1 MLIDKDELEQLK
13 ANLHSSEVLYQ
24 WECVAFSER
33 RGDIARWV
41 IGIFAGF
48 LPALLFIPLGD
59 IPFNSKGFWGVM
71 IFGIVFAL
79 VARYLF
85 MPDHRYCYS
94 LTQAGVH
101 YTDQEVIPDAAYTFV
116 RGFAWVGIAVCLLAL
131 AVVGPLAF
139 VGAGGFALLAF
150 GLTKFHPTVHQ
161 KEFYFADQLI
171 IFDPI
176 KEKML
181 IFNTELVRDPI
192 FIFSFMGTLYFNSFD
207 EKNRVMALIKN
218 VHNNIDYCPLQRVND
233 EFKHRKYQQ
242 ALKDE

>member
-13 ANLHSSEVLYQ
+13 ANLHSSEVIHQ
-24 WECVAFSER
+24 WVCTT
-33 RGDIARWV
+33 GDISNMARWFCA
-41 IGIFAGF
+41 IFAGF
-48 LPALLFIPLGD
+48 LLPSLFLLFGD
-59 IPFNSKGFWGVM
+59 IAFNSTEFWGF
-71 IFGIVFAL
+71 ISFGAAGMAAV
-79 VARYLF
+79 RYLF

-94 LTQAGVH
+94 LTQAGIY

-150 GLTKFHPTVHQ
+150 GLTNFRPTVHQ
-161 KEFYFADQLI
+161 NEFYFAEQLI
-171 IFDPI
+171 VFDPI

-192 FIFSFMGTLYFNSFD
+192 FIFIGKVYFNSFD
-207 EKNRVMALIKN
+207 EKTRVMALIKN

-233 EFKHRKYQQ
+233 QFEHRKYHQV
-242 ALKDE
+242 LKEE

>member
-59 IPFNSKGFWGVM
+59 IPFNSKGFWGFM

-150 GLTKFHPTVHQ
+150 GLTNFRPTVDH
-161 KEFYFADQLI
+161 ENVYFADQLI
-171 IFDPI
+171 LFDPI
-176 KEKML
+176 KEKMVIL
-181 IFNTELVRDPI
+181 NTESVRDPR
-192 FIFSFMGTLYFNSFD
+192 FRRSLFFGSFD
-207 EKNRVMALIKN
+207 EKQRFIELVKGLHHN
-218 VHNNIDYCPLQRVND
+218 VDYCPLQRVND
-233 EFKHRKYQQ
+233 QFEHRKYQQ
-242 ALKDE
+242 ELKEE

>member
-33 RGDIARWV
+33 RGDIARWIIAV
-41 IGIFAGF
+41 IAGF
-48 LPALLFIPLGD
+48 LLPSLFLVFGD
-59 IPFNSKGFWGVM
+59 IAFNSTEFWGF
-71 IFGIVFAL
+71 ISFGLAGMS
-79 VARYLF
+79 AGRYLL

-150 GLTKFHPTVHQ
+150 GLTNFRPTVDH
-161 KEFYFADQLI
+161 ENVYFADQLI
-171 IFDPI
+171 VFDPI
-176 KEKML
+176 KEKMVIL
-181 IFNTELVRDPI
+181 NTESVRDPR
-192 FIFSFMGTLYFNSFD
+192 FRRSLFFGSFD
-207 EKNRVMALIKN
+207 EKQRFIELVKGLHHN
-218 VHNNIDYCPLQRVND
+218 VDYCPLQRVND
-233 EFKHRKYQQ
+233 QFEHRKYQQ
-242 ALKDE
+242 ELKEE

>member
-1 MLIDKDELEQLK
+1 MLIDKDELEQFK

-33 RGDIARWV
+33 RGDIARWF

-59 IPFNSKGFWGVM
+59 IPFNSKGFWGFM
-71 IFGIVFAL
+71 IFGIVFVL

-94 LTQAGVH
+94 LTQAGIH

-150 GLTKFHPTVHQ
+150 GLTNFRPTVDH
-161 KEFYFADQLI
+161 ENVYFADQLI
-171 IFDPI
+171 LFDPI
-176 KEKML
+176 KEKMVIL
-181 IFNTELVRDPI
+181 ETESVRDPRFGASI
-192 FIFSFMGTLYFNSFD
+192 FFSSFD
-207 EKNRVMALIKN
+207 EKNRFIELVKSA
-218 VHNNIDYCPLQRVND
+218 HNNLDYLPLQRVKD
-233 EFKHRKYQQ
+233 KYKHPIFNQE
-242 ALKDE
+242 LKEE

>member
-33 RGDIARWV
+33 RGDIARWF

-59 IPFNSKGFWGVM
+59 IPFNSKGFWGFM

-94 LTQAGVH
+94 LTQAGIH

-150 GLTKFHPTVHQ
+150 GLTNFRPTVDH
-161 KEFYFADQLI
+161 ENVYFADQLI
-171 IFDPI
+171 LFDPI
-176 KEKML
+176 KEKIVIL
-181 IFNTELVRDPI
+181 ETESVRDPRFGASI
-192 FIFSFMGTLYFNSFD
+192 FFSSFD
-207 EKNRVMALIKN
+207 EKNRFIELVKSA
-218 VHNNIDYCPLQRVND
+218 HNNLDYLPLQRVKD
-233 EFKHRKYQQ
+233 KYKHPIFNQE
-242 ALKDE
+242 LKEE

>member
-33 RGDIARWV
+33 RGDIARWF

-59 IPFNSKGFWGVM
+59 IPFNSKGFWGFM

-94 LTQAGVH
+94 LTQAGIH

-150 GLTKFHPTVHQ
+150 GLTNFRPTVDH
-161 KEFYFADQLI
+161 ENVYFADQLNL
-171 IFDPI
+171 FDPI
-176 KEKML
+176 KEKMVIL
-181 IFNTELVRDPI
+181 ETESVRDPRFGASI
-192 FIFSFMGTLYFNSFD
+192 FFSSFD
-207 EKNRVMALIKN
+207 EKDRFIELVKSA
-218 VHNNIDYCPLQRVND
+218 HNNLDYLPLQRVKD
-233 EFKHRKYQQ
+233 KYKHPIFNQE
-242 ALKDE
+242 LKEE

>member
-33 RGDIARWV
+33 RGDIARWIIAV
-41 IGIFAGF
+41 IAGF
-48 LPALLFIPLGD
+48 LLPSLFLVFGD
-59 IPFNSKGFWGVM
+59 IAFNSTEFWGF
-71 IFGIVFAL
+71 ISFGLAGMS
-79 VARYLF
+79 AGRYLL

-150 GLTKFHPTVHQ
+150 GLTNFRPTVDH
-161 KEFYFADQLI
+161 ENVYFADQLI
-171 IFDPI
+171 VFDPI
-176 KEKML
+176 KEKMVIL
-181 IFNTELVRDPI
+181 NTESVRDPR
-192 FIFSFMGTLYFNSFD
+192 FRRTLFFGSFD
-207 EKNRVMALIKN
+207 EKQRFIELVKGLHHN
-218 VHNNIDYCPLQRVND
+218 VDYCPLQRVND
-233 EFKHRKYQQ
+233 QFEHRKYQQ
-242 ALKDE
+242 ELKEE